1 MDLGAFSQINTL
13 DTVLDAVGVNI
24 KRLRGLRL
32 MRFEAPITE
41 QELENLIK
49 ADCFDAVKDWLQ
61 QHSWQFW
68 SSKNKDKQHPAFI
81 YRQGEIVGYDF
92 SKIHGKDRKILKF
105 KLKQIRNK
113 YTYQYEL
120 FNSFVGK
127 DVLYVHARQGGNNR
141 DWCDMQ
147 EIAQHPR
154 WLADVDDSWD
164 NTYCD
169 IYFSLDGLNIDY
181 NAIKSEYNE

>member
-32 MRFEAPITE
+32 MRFETPITE
-41 QELENLIK
+41 QELEDSIK
-49 ADCFDAVKDWLQ
+49 ANSCDAVKDWLQ
-61 QHSWQFW
+61 QHSWSFW
-68 SSKNKDKQHPAFI
+68 SSTKADKRHHAFI
-81 YRQGEIVGYDF
+81 YRQGEIVDYDF

-105 KLKQIRNK
+105 KLKKIRDE
-113 YTYQYEL
+113 YSYQYGL

-127 DVLYVHARQGGNNR
+127 NVLYVHARQGGFNR
-141 DWCDMQ
+141 DWCGMK

-154 WLADVDDSWD
+154 WLADVDDAWD

-169 IYFSLDGLNIDY
+169 IYFSLAGLNIDY
-181 NAIKSEYNE
+181 DAIKREYDE